1 MWRLLRANDSFYLPG
16 ERNLQRRWMGE
27 KQMSEPLWLDGDPI
41 ALGTDDD
48 HEEDDDIFDRAD
60 DAYDR
65 LMEK

>member
-1 MWRLLRANDSFYLPG
+1 
-16 ERNLQRRWMGE
+16 MGE